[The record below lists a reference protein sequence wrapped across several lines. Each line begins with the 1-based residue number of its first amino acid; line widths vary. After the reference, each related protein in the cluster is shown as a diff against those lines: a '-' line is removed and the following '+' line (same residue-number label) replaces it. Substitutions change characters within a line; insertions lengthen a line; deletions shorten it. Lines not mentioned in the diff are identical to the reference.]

1 MDLIHSL
8 FYEYTGLQ
16 RESQIQ
22 MMPLSDGFYVLFTEM
37 AKKNYKIFMHN
48 DSSSLAKHQESF
60 TEKFHETIWKCF
72 YPAANIII
80 GKVANSSSVN
90 IT

>member
-1 MDLIHSL
+1 MHLIHSL

-37 AKKNYKIFMHN
+37 AKKIIKFLCIMTVPLWPNIK
-48 DSSSLAKHQESF
+48 SLLQK
-60 TEKFHETIWKCF
+60 
-72 YPAANIII
+72 
-80 GKVANSSSVN
+80 NSMRLFGNVS
-90 IT
+90 IQLQIL